1 VSEEN
6 VEIVRRLYE
15 HRQATGEFLEELVS
29 SELVWD
35 MSKFGGWLE
44 QPVYE
49 GIDEARR
56 FLREWTA
63 QFDEWSIEVVAIH
76 DGGDDKVVGVLRQR
90 ARSKSGG
97 LPVEMLLAQVFTIAG
112 GKEVR
117 MEMYSDPGA
126 ALEAVGLPPE

>member
-1 VSEEN
+1 VSQEN

-15 HRQATGEFLEELVS
+15 HRQATGEFLEESVS

-35 MSKFGGWLE
+35 MSKFGGWPE

-49 GIDEARR
+49 GIEEARR

-63 QFDEWSIEVVAIH
+63 EFDDWAIEVEAIH
-76 DGGDDKVVGVLRQR
+76 DGGGETVVGVLRQR
-90 ARSKSGG
+90 ARSKSSG
-97 LPVEMLLAQVFTIAG
+97 LPVDMLLAQVFTIRD

-117 MEMYSDPGA
+117 MEMYSDPA
-126 ALEAVGLPPE
+126 EALKAVGLEA